1 MGALVAQ
8 VFPIAWYCVLLAN
21 SKQGFLLEVSCI
33 IYGITE
39 DGIRKLELWSVQ
51 CVWIRAQ
58 RAVELQCVQCVW
70 IRAQRAV
77 ERTVSTVCMDQGAA
91 SCGAY
96 SEYRVYG
103 SGRCEVWS
111 VQRVTWKVILSVSS
125 VHLQYVCG
133 EQTENTY

>member
-58 RAVELQCVQCVW
+58 RG
-70 IRAQRAV
+70 V
-77 ERTVSTVCMDQGAA
+77 ERTESHLEGNPK
-91 SCGAY
+91 
-96 SEYRVYG
+96 RVI
-103 SGRCEVWS
+103 RALAICVW
-111 VQRVTWKVILSVSS
+111 RANRKHILTNK
-125 VHLQYVCG
+125 QER
-133 EQTENTY
+133 EQAGKQINKQAIKQANKQTNTQTQKRTQTNKHTKI